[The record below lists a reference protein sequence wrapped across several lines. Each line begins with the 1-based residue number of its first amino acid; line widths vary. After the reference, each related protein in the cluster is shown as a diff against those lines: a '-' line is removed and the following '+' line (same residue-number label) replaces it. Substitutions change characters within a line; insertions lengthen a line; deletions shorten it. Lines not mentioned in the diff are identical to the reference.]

1 MRSRVSMK
9 LNRLIFILC
18 LSVNFNSFGAIED
31 IFKGK
36 TEIENPMDLRDPFLA
51 PRIKVQKESKVVG
64 RVSKGVYSNIPQLG
78 EVKLDDL
85 EITGVIIGKERRA
98 FVKLKNAPAKNT
110 YTIKEGD
117 VLGENRAE
125 LRAILPGGLVLVEK
139 TTNIYGEEEYLETV
153 IPLSK

>member
-1 MRSRVSMK
+1 MK
-9 LNRLIFILC
+9 SNSILIFLVFSC
-18 LSVNFNSFGAIED
+18 SLNAFSAIED

-36 TEIENPMDLRDPFLA
+36 TEIENPMELRDPFLA
-51 PRIKVQKESKVVG
+51 PRIKVQKDSKVLG
-64 RVSKGVYSNIPQLG
+64 KVSKGVYSNIPQLG
-78 EVKLDDL
+78 DVRLDDI

-98 FVKLKNAPAKNT
+98 FIKIKNAQGNNT
-110 YTIKEGD
+110 FSVKEGD
-117 VLGENRAE
+117 TLGENRAE